1 MATVSPECQAN
12 SIKQEVVRQHNKSQ
26 NSLTY
31 DGQLVN
37 DYLLISVNPFLH
49 SRVSVIRADQYLR
62 KHKESDLLISRK
74 FVKILR
80 DLENQFGSDD
90 YFNSESFTNIKSK
103 IEPFISYLLSL
114 SPDNIKAEATYD
126 DSVFFTFVKNGK
138 KYFLEKYLNDSIG
151 FDDIEMSLVG
161 NDDPEN
167 TRSYGGTTSQVL
179 REFNKEL
186 GKNYLD
192 SILSSQRI

>member
-37 DYLLISVNPFLH
+37 DYLLISVDPFLH
-49 SRVSVIRADQYLR
+49 SRVSVIRADQYFR

-80 DLENQFGSDD
+80 DLENQFASDT
-90 YFNSESFTNIKSK
+90 YLKSESFTNIRSK

-126 DSVFFTFVKNGK
+126 NSVFFTFVKNGK

-151 FDDIEMSLVG
+151 FDDIEMSLVV

-167 TRSYGGTTSQVL
+167 TRSYGGTISQVL

>member
-37 DYLLISVNPFLH
+37 DYLLISVDPFLH
-49 SRVSVIRADQYLR
+49 SRVSVIRADQYFR

-80 DLENQFGSDD
+80 DLENQLGSDD
-90 YFNSESFTNIKSK
+90 YLKSESFTNIRSK

-126 DSVFFTFVKNGK
+126 NSVFFTFVKNGK

-151 FDDIEMSLVG
+151 FDDIEMSLVV

-167 TRSYGGTTSQVL
+167 TRSYGGTISQVL

>member
-49 SRVSVIRADQYLR
+49 SRVSVIRADQYFR

-90 YFNSESFTNIKSK
+90 YFNSESFTNIRSQ

-151 FDDIEMSLVG
+151 FDDIEMSLVV

>member
-49 SRVSVIRADQYLR
+49 SRVSVIRADQYFR

-90 YFNSESFTNIKSK
+90 YFNSESFTNIRSK

-151 FDDIEMSLVG
+151 FDDIEMSLVV